1 MTIKLTDKEKVL
13 VLNGGHLY
21 KVMRGI
27 LEREEEIDQNREH
40 FWVVG
45 LDMANTI
52 LFIELVSMGSM
63 KSTVVE
69 PMEVYSL
76 AVTKRS
82 AKIILVHNHP
92 SGALRPSEADK
103 DITDRLIQ
111 VGLILKTPVYDH
123 LIISLKGYYS
133 FLDKGVLAKLEQS
146 LKYVAPYI
154 QQERLKHKAREFYKQ
169 KGAESVTKKMARQM
183 KADGVD
189 VEFIANYTGL
199 PIKDIKKMRV
209 KKTKK

>member
-1 MTIKLTDKEKVL
+1 MTIKLTDDELIK
-13 VLNGGHLY
+13 VLNGGGLY
-21 KVMRGI
+21 KVMRSI

-63 KSTVVE
+63 KATVVE
-69 PMEVYSL
+69 PMEVFSL

-82 AKIILVHNHP
+82 ARIVLVHNHP
-92 SGALRPSEADK
+92 SGTLHPSDADK

-111 VGLILKTPVYDH
+111 VGLILNTPVYDH
-123 LIISLKGYYS
+123 LIISLDNYFS
-133 FLDKGVLAKLEQS
+133 FLDSGLLEKLEQS

-154 QQERLKHKAREFYKQ
+154 QQERMKHKVREFYKQ
-169 KGAESVTKKMARQM
+169 KGEDRLSRKMARQM
-183 KADGVD
+183 KTDGVD
-189 VEFIANYTGL
+189 IEFIATYTGL
-199 PIKDIKKMRV
+199 TIQQIKRMKIKKE
-209 KKTKK
+209 